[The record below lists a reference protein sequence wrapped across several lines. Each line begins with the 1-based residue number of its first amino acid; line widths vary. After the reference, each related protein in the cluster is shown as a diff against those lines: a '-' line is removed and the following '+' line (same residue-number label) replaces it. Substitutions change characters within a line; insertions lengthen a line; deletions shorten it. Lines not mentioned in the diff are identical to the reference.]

1 MNNEQQY
8 INKIQCMLCKKE
20 YDSNSTIFFNINEN
34 ENMFIC
40 ENCIKNMSNAISD
53 IKKCNLVNTNN
64 QVIDYKNFSPKYYKE
79 YLDEYVISQENAKKT
94 FSVAIYNHLKKIYY
108 NKTNNNNDINL
119 EKSNILMIGPSGV
132 GKTFMIETICK
143 KLNIPYSISDA
154 TTLTEAGYV
163 GSDVETILNKL
174 IQNAGGDIK
183 KAEQGIVFIDE
194 IDKLGR
200 KGENPSLTRDVG
212 SEGVQQAL
220 LKMLDGTIVDVPLN
234 GNRKHPMAECAKIN
248 TKNILFICSGAFEG
262 IDKIIKDRLYKSSKA
277 SILNNNTLNNDISFN
292 ELIHQ
297 VNDIDLRKFGMIPEI
312 LGRLPNICTFENLD
326 EEDLIKILTEPK
338 NAIIKQYKK
347 LFELDDVEID
357 FEYECLKAIASKAI
371 EYKTGARSLRGIL
384 EKYMKKYMYE
394 IPSNKNIGK
403 ILFTKNSFINNSEPI
418 FVERRD

>member
-1 MNNEQQY
+1 MTGEQQC
-8 INKIQCMLCKKE
+8 INEIQCMLCRNK
-20 YDSNSTIFFNINEN
+20 YDTNSTIFFNINE
-34 ENMFIC
+34 EAGMFIC
-40 ENCIKNMSNAISD
+40 ENCIKNMSNTILD
-53 IKKCNLVNTNN
+53 IKKSNVNDIN
-64 QVIDYKNFSPKYYKE
+64 IDYKKFSPKFYKE
-79 YLDEYVISQENAKKT
+79 YLDKYIISQENAKKI

-108 NKTNNNNDINL
+108 NETHKDNNINL
-119 EKSNILMIGPSGV
+119 EKSNILMVGPSGV
-132 GKTFMIETICK
+132 GKTFMIETICN

-163 GSDVETILNKL
+163 GSDVEIILSRL

-220 LKMLDGTIVDVPLN
+220 LKMLDGTIVDVPLS
-234 GNRKHPMAECAKIN
+234 GNRKHPMAECVKIN

-262 IDKIIKDRLYKSSKA
+262 IDKIIKNRLYKASKA
-277 SILNNNTLNNDISFN
+277 SILNNNISDKDISFN

-357 FEYECLKAIASKAI
+357 FEYECLKAIANKAI

-403 ILFTKNSFINNSEPI
+403 ILFTKDSFINNKEPI